1 MISLSTEGMEFKDKI
16 RSICAE
22 SLRSNEIGILQVNL
36 GNRCNM
42 VCKHCHVE
50 AGPRGNRIME
60 RDTIEAVLSV
70 LAENRIGT
78 LDITG
83 GSPEMNPHFR
93 YLVTEARKI
102 GCHVVARTNL
112 TIFFEE
118 GMDGLPE
125 FYWDNAVE
133 VVASLLYSGKNDV
146 DMVRGG
152 GTFQKS
158 IQAMKRLNGL
168 GYADGFSGRIL
179 NLVYNPPGAFL
190 PPVQKMLEDEYR
202 RELGMRFGVT
212 FDKLYTFVN
221 MPIGRFRDYLTRND
235 RFEKY
240 MEMLRAAFNPDTLD
254 SLMCRHLISVGWN
267 GILSDCDFNQ
277 AMGLT
282 LSDDCSRHI
291 SGFDYAGLSRRTVNA
306 GDHCYGC
313 TAGQG
318 ST

>member
-1 MISLSTEGMEFKDKI
+1 MISLSTKGIEFKDKVQ
-16 RSICAE
+16 SICVE
-22 SLRSNEIGILQVNL
+22 SLRSDGIGILQVNL

-50 AGPRGNRIME
+50 AGPGGNRIME
-60 RDTIEAVLSV
+60 RDTIEAVLAV
-70 LAENRIGT
+70 LAEDRIGT

-118 GMDGLPE
+118 RMESLPE
-125 FYWDNAVE
+125 FYCDNAVE
-133 VVASLLYSGKNDV
+133 VIASLLYSGKNDV
-146 DMVRGG
+146 DMVRGNR
-152 GTFQKS
+152 TFQKS

-168 GYADGFSGRIL
+168 GYADGYSGRKL
-179 NLVYNPPGAFL
+179 NLVYNPPGSFL
-190 PPVQKMLEDEYR
+190 PPVQKILEDEYR
-202 RELGMRFGVT
+202 RELGTRFGVS

-221 MPIGRFRDYLTRND
+221 MPIGRFKDYLIRND

-240 MEMLRAAFNPDTLD
+240 MEMLRAAFNPDTLH
-254 SLMCRHLISVGWN
+254 SLMCRHLISVAWN

-282 LSDDCSRHI
+282 LSSDCPRHI
-291 SGFDYAGLSRRTVNA
+291 SEFNYARLSGRTINA
-306 GDHCYGC
+306 SDHCYGC